1 MDGGAAMT
9 DGEGPILELDDLTV
23 RYGAYTA
30 LDAVS
35 LCVQP
40 NERIVL
46 IGPSGSGKSTMIRAL
61 TGFETPVT
69 GTIRLF
75 GRDIAGDARA
85 LRAARL
91 RMGLIFQQFN
101 LYTARTALENVAL
114 APHRLKRLR
123 RADADALALD
133 TLARVGMA
141 KHADRYPFQLSGG
154 QQQRVAIA
162 RALAMAPDVL
172 FLDEP
177 TSALDPEL
185 VRDALAL
192 IEEIAAQGLTIVC
205 ATHEMEL
212 ARRLADRVVFLCE
225 GRIVET
231 GPPAEI
237 FAHQRSVRL
246 AAFLSGG
253 RT

>member
-1 MDGGAAMT
+1 MMQAMDGGTAMT

-30 LDAVS
+30 LDTIS
-35 LCVQP
+35 LRVQP

-61 TGFETPVT
+61 TGFETPVK
-69 GTIRLF
+69 GSIRLF

-101 LYTARTALENVAL
+101 LYTGRTALENVAL
-114 APHRLKRLR
+114 APRRLKRLR
-123 RADADALALD
+123 RGDADALALD

-162 RALAMAPDVL
+162 RALAHQPQLVFA
-172 FLDEP
+172 DEP
-177 TSALDPEL
+177 TGNLHDTLSRQVMDLFVRL
-185 VRDALAL
+185 VDEAGSSLLLVTHNRAM
-192 IEEIAAQGLTIVC
+192 AAYAG
-205 ATHEMEL
+205 
-212 ARRLADRVVFLCE
+212 RRL
-225 GRIVET
+225 
-231 GPPAEI
+231 
-237 FAHQRSVRL
+237 RL
-246 AAFLSGG
+246 EGG
-253 RT
+253 RLHPAD